1 MNQTIDINTNK
12 FKDYNLLIC
21 LLAYNINYIILLY
34 YTLYTTITTTTNN
47 ASLRVV

>member
-34 YTLYTTITTTTNN
+34 YTIIYILLLLLLLIM
-47 ASLRVV
+47 LH